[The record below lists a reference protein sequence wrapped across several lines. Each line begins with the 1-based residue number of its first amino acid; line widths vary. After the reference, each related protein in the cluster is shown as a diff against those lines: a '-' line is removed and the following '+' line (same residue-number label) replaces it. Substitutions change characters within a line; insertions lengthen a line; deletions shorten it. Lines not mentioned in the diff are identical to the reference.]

1 MRRARGA
8 ARGALFGHAR
18 GRAAVARSRR
28 KPTADDHK
36 ARAASMQ
43 QITNNFE
50 GAWRPTAPFSRVGG
64 ASRAPRAPRARAGAP
79 ERAQPA
85 GGARLSRARADMDS
99 ASSAKMREVTDTND
113 RSAPMLEP
121 GTGPSKCVARARA
134 AAAGR

>member
-64 ASRAPRAPRARAGAP
+64 ASRAPRARAGAP